1 MALAAKVAQQ
11 NSIPAV
17 NRLAGHS
24 ILPTISEQAV
34 GEVETYSAIVND
46 RLGYR
51 QEELGLDQRRA
62 RNRRDAPQA
71 PERRINTPM
80 VATNTHTFAEAF
92 ASVLNK
98 GGTGGAPLTGGDS
111 TVSVSKGIASYEL
124 THDVIYDEL
133 AELGEELSLTV

>member
-1 MALAAKVAQQ
+1 MALAAKVAQP

-24 ILPTISEQAV
+24 ISPTIDDEAV
-34 GEVETYSAIVND
+34 GEIQTYSAIVND

-51 QEELGLDQRRA
+51 QEELSLEQRRA

-71 PERRINTPM
+71 PDRRINTPM

-92 ASVLNK
+92 ATVLNK
-98 GGTGGAPLTGGDS
+98 GGTGGGS
-111 TVSVSKGIASYEL
+111 TVSISKGIASYEL

>member
-1 MALAAKVAQQ
+1 MALAAKVAQP

-24 ILPTISEQAV
+24 VSRTIKEETV
-34 GEVETYSAIVND
+34 GEIQTYSAIVND

-51 QEELGLDQRRA
+51 QEELSLDQRRA

-71 PERRINTPM
+71 PNRRINTPM

-92 ASVLNK
+92 ATVLNQ
-98 GGTGGAPLTGGDS
+98 GGTGGAPMTGGGS
-111 TVSVSKGIASYEL
+111 TVSISKGIASYEL
-124 THDVIYDEL
+124 THDVIYGEL